1 MLSFWSVLCSGIMKG
16 DFFGWDGLAGRQ
28 GCKRYS
34 WLADGGRLAG
44 WKEGRV
50 EKGYCLMFHLLFVPR
65 YLDYVQIDLGGL
77 LRPVTKLSGRAFL
90 FHCLSPLPSLSLSLE
105 HIPILFFLFHS

>member
-34 WLADGGRLAG
+34 WLA
-44 WKEGRV
+44 GRV
-50 EKGYCLMFHLLFVPR
+50 EGGESGEGLLFDVSSIIRATLP
-65 YLDYVQIDLGGL
+65 GL
-77 LRPVTKLSGRAFL
+77 CAD
-90 FHCLSPLPSLSLSLE
+90 
-105 HIPILFFLFHS
+105 